1 MAKQSDKNL
10 EKFGE
15 YYIGLDVGSGSCGWA
30 VTDEDYNIVKI
41 AGKHLWGSRLFAP
54 GNTAEDRRV
63 FRANRR
69 RLQRRAWRISLL
81 NELFNTELA
90 KKDPSFLIRLK
101 ESELNGDDPNKT
113 IKNRFFLFDDQNFT
127 DKDYLKNYPTIYHL
141 RNKLLTDGVDDI
153 RLLYLG
159 IHHIIKHRGHFLYQ
173 LGTNELLDKIK
184 NATFAWDNACESV
197 ASCLLKDTEESP
209 AKEDLKLALIDL
221 LKANDFEALVAKG
234 ITEKKQNI
242 DDAFKS
248 LATFEKENSADLPPD
263 YKSLKKE
270 TMNLI
275 KGNVADCT
283 KLFGIEDL
291 DEPIK
296 IKFYADDFDANF
308 DKLSDEQQGHVENI
322 KAFYDLVKVKDLL
335 GENSYLSQ
343 AKVKLYNEHQQD
355 LKIFKSLIKEKLTQ
369 ERLTAAGYKG
379 TLQEFKKDIF
389 LDEKDVDKSVKIARN
404 NPDDKA
410 CNGSFYYNLT
420 HGQRASYLEPS
431 DKFKKG
437 KAYSDYKVLTTLAKN
452 WLSDEA
458 SGLSKE
464 EKLLLSMLDNLTLLP
479 TCTTKENCL
488 LPYQLNEIELNKILE
503 IAENKFTFLKV
514 KGNDGLS
521 VSDKIKSLLT
531 FRIPYFVGPLNEHSK
546 FAWIKRKED
555 GSITPW
561 NFENKVD
568 LSGSA
573 EKFIK
578 RMTCKCTYLFEKDVL
593 PKNSPIYCKFMA
605 LDILNNL
612 HLKGRRLN
620 TLQHGLVKEIF
631 YDVCCKRKITK
642 LNHIKKYLTDRS
654 LLTDSD
660 LLEGMDED
668 QSINMSSWIDF
679 TNLLSTLKIDNLT
692 PISDFCEKVVF
703 YSTVFGA
710 NQKLLKERLKEE
722 FKDLSNKYPAL
733 IDKACKLKYSGWG
746 SLSKELL
753 VDIKGMSKLQPTD
766 PDNILN
772 YMEQGFGNLMELL
785 SKNFTFSDAIKN
797 INRKSRNS
805 VNIFSYENLVK
816 DLYCSPSVKKMIWQ
830 TLLVVKE
837 ITEDIM
843 GYPPKRIF
851 VETTRGNLESKK
863 GQKTQSRYDFLN
875 EIYKDILNNKDK
887 CAICKEHDIDIKA
900 LSNELVSV
908 SNASLSKN
916 NNKLYYYYLQLG
928 KCMYS
933 GEDINLNDLSDDSL
947 VDIEHIYPRAKGGQ
961 DDFSN
966 KVLVKKIK
974 NASKSDNSLSSA
986 VVQKMKPFWQ
996 HLQKLGL
1003 LSNINDKYGTKKL
1016 ATLCKAGNLSEMEQE
1031 GFIARQLVDTS
1042 QATKELVHL
1051 LEDLYGPNNTKVV
1064 SNKANMIFKFKS
1076 YYGLRKVRELNNLHH
1091 AKDAYC
1097 NIVAGNIYYTTFN
1110 SFNFSRV
1117 DEVFSTVSLDPT
1129 DKEKPY
1135 IFNYYLSKD
1144 KKEQIRKIYYRNDIL
1159 LTEKTEETTGTFYDQ
1174 TLYAKKAELESK
1186 KKNLPSELYGGYKS
1200 LKGAFDCLV
1209 KVTTKKTEYVKLIS
1223 IPILYKNKVK
1233 EYLDKTLSCEKQFVS
1248 YQVLIEKIKGPYL
1261 LSNDSKGCIYRISGH
1276 SNGYL
1281 LSGQYHSLVLN
1292 ENLTKTLSKIYQYS
1306 NKKKEDNNAQVNC
1319 FDAEINSLFKSI
1331 GERTLCA
1338 PLCNLDIQYQKIF
1351 DIFRSLPIEKLKLT
1365 LELKADL
1372 IVELI
1377 KIFQNK
1383 TVTVNTKLLSDYCD
1397 KASVSSDDICVLKEF
1412 IEFYQ
1417 KEKKS
1422 KLSKYAGKC
1431 NISENLPI
1439 KDNWSIINRSVTG
1452 FYESAVSINEL
1463 FKRK

>member
-437 KAYSDYKVLTTLAKN
+437 KAYSVYKVLTTLAKN

-642 LNHIKKYLTDRS
+642 LNHIKKYLTDRG
-654 LLTDSD
+654 LLTDND

-692 PISDFCEKVVF
+692 PTSDFCEKVVF

-722 FKDLSNKYPAL
+722 FKELSSKYPAL

-1159 LTEKTEETTGTFYDQ
+1159 LSEKTEENSGAFYNQ
-1174 TLYAKKAELESK
+1174 TLYAQNSELESK
-1186 KKNLPSELYGGYKS
+1186 KKNLPSELYGGYKGVS
-1200 LKGAFDCLV
+1200 GAFDCLV

-1223 IPILYKNKVK
+1223 IPILYKNKVE
-1233 EYLDKTLSCEKQFVS
+1233 EYLDKTLSSEKQFVS

-1261 LSNDSKGCIYRISGH
+1261 LRNDTKGCIYRISAHTGI
-1276 SNGYL
+1276 
-1281 LSGQYHSLVLN
+1281 QVAAAQFHSLVLN
-1292 ENLTKTLSKIYQYS
+1292 EINTKTLCQIYQYA
-1306 NKKKEDNNAQVNC
+1306 NKKNENGNAKVD
-1319 FDAEINSLFKSI
+1319 FSDDAINSLFKSI

-1338 PLCNLDIQYQKIF
+1338 PFNRLNAQYQKIF
-1351 DIFRSLPIEKLKLT
+1351 DVFRSLPIEKLKLT
-1365 LELKADL
+1365 LDLKVDL
-1372 IVELI
+1372 IVEFM

-1383 TVTVNTKLLSDYCD
+1383 VVTVNTALLSSIRSNSLVSAED
-1397 KASVSSDDICVLKEF
+1397 KALLDEF
-1412 IEFYQ
+1412 IKNYE
-1417 KEKKS
+1417 EKNA
-1422 KLSKYAGKC
+1422 KLSKTAGK
-1431 NISENLPI
+1431 SLFPEKLSM
-1439 KDNWSIINRSVTG
+1439 DDHWSIINRSVTG
-1452 FYESAVSINEL
+1452 FYESAISINAL

>member
-1 MAKQSDKNL
+1 M
-10 EKFGE
+10 
-15 YYIGLDVGSGSCGWA
+15 
-30 VTDEDYNIVKI
+30 
-41 AGKHLWGSRLFAP
+41 
-54 GNTAEDRRV
+54 
-63 FRANRR
+63 
-69 RLQRRAWRISLL
+69 
-81 NELFNTELA
+81 
-90 KKDPSFLIRLK
+90 
-101 ESELNGDDPNKT
+101 
-113 IKNRFFLFDDQNFT
+113 
-127 DKDYLKNYPTIYHL
+127 
-141 RNKLLTDGVDDI
+141 
-153 RLLYLG
+153 
-159 IHHIIKHRGHFLYQ
+159 
-173 LGTNELLDKIK
+173 
-184 NATFAWDNACESV
+184 
-197 ASCLLKDTEESP
+197 
-209 AKEDLKLALIDL
+209 
-221 LKANDFEALVAKG
+221 
-234 ITEKKQNI
+234 
-242 DDAFKS
+242 
-248 LATFEKENSADLPPD
+248 SA
-263 YKSLKKE
+263 
-270 TMNLI
+270 
-275 KGNVADCT
+275 
-283 KLFGIEDL
+283 
-291 DEPIK
+291 
-296 IKFYADDFDANF
+296 
-308 DKLSDEQQGHVENI
+308 
-322 KAFYDLVKVKDLL
+322 
-335 GENSYLSQ
+335 
-343 AKVKLYNEHQQD
+343 
-355 LKIFKSLIKEKLTQ
+355 
-369 ERLTAAGYKG
+369 
-379 TLQEFKKDIF
+379 
-389 LDEKDVDKSVKIARN
+389 
-404 NPDDKA
+404 
-410 CNGSFYYNLT
+410 
-420 HGQRASYLEPS
+420 
-431 DKFKKG
+431 
-437 KAYSDYKVLTTLAKN
+437 
-452 WLSDEA
+452 
-458 SGLSKE
+458 
-464 EKLLLSMLDNLTLLP
+464 
-479 TCTTKENCL
+479 
-488 LPYQLNEIELNKILE
+488 
-503 IAENKFTFLKV
+503 
-514 KGNDGLS
+514 
-521 VSDKIKSLLT
+521 
-531 FRIPYFVGPLNEHSK
+531 
-546 FAWIKRKED
+546 
-555 GSITPW
+555 
-561 NFENKVD
+561 
-568 LSGSA
+568 
-573 EKFIK
+573 
-578 RMTCKCTYLFEKDVL
+578 
-593 PKNSPIYCKFMA
+593 
-605 LDILNNL
+605 
-612 HLKGRRLN
+612 
-620 TLQHGLVKEIF
+620 
-631 YDVCCKRKITK
+631 
-642 LNHIKKYLTDRS
+642 
-654 LLTDSD
+654 
-660 LLEGMDED
+660 
-668 QSINMSSWIDF
+668 WIDF

-1159 LTEKTEETTGTFYDQ
+1159 LSEKTEENSGAFYNQ
-1174 TLYAKKAELESK
+1174 TLYAQNSELESK
-1186 KKNLPSELYGGYKS
+1186 KKNLPSELYGGYKGVS
-1200 LKGAFDCLV
+1200 GAFDCLV

-1223 IPILYKNKVK
+1223 IPILYKNKVE
-1233 EYLDKTLSCEKQFVS
+1233 EYLDKTLSSEKQFVS

-1261 LSNDSKGCIYRISGH
+1261 LRNDTKGCIYRISAHTGI
-1276 SNGYL
+1276 
-1281 LSGQYHSLVLN
+1281 QVAAAQFHSLVLN
-1292 ENLTKTLSKIYQYS
+1292 EINTKTLCQIYQYA
-1306 NKKKEDNNAQVNC
+1306 NKKNENGNAKVD
-1319 FDAEINSLFKSI
+1319 FSDDAINSLFKSI

-1338 PLCNLDIQYQKIF
+1338 PFNRLNAQYQKIF
-1351 DIFRSLPIEKLKLT
+1351 DVFRSLPIEKLKLT
-1365 LELKADL
+1365 LDLKVDL
-1372 IVELI
+1372 IVEFM

-1383 TVTVNTKLLSDYCD
+1383 VVTVNTALLSSIRSNSLVSAED
-1397 KASVSSDDICVLKEF
+1397 KALLDEF
-1412 IEFYQ
+1412 IKNYE
-1417 KEKKS
+1417 EKNA
-1422 KLSKYAGKC
+1422 KLSKTAGK
-1431 NISENLPI
+1431 SLFPEKLSM
-1439 KDNWSIINRSVTG
+1439 DDHWSIINRSVTG
-1452 FYESAVSINEL
+1452 FYESAISINAL